1 VNRYAIGLGS
11 NVGSRLSHL
20 QEAVNALR
28 GLGDLGT
35 VSSVYETEPVGGPK
49 QGPFLNAVATLK
61 SDLRP
66 AELLTQLQEIEQASG
81 RSREKK
87 WGPRTLD
94 LDIIAWTGPRVVTT
108 DLEIPHPLAAERE
121 FVRRPLVEVWPDAPA
136 GPELRADAI
145 AVVGDQKVDRLA
157 EDWVDGLSAWPGR
170 VFVAVQFLWFVAI
183 AVAMASDGNLP
194 EGEAT
199 LTRIVGGAMTVFG
212 AGLSFVSLRRLGPGM
227 TALPEPKEEGA
238 LIETGPYALA
248 RHPVY
253 GGVILW
259 VLGTSLFLDS
269 IVGTLLS
276 LALLPFFYI
285 KSLYEERR
293 LRIAYAGYGAYR
305 LRVRRRMIPFVF

>member
-1 VNRYAIGLGS
+1 MNRYAIGLGS
-11 NVGSRLSHL
+11 NLGDRLSHL
-20 QEAVNALR
+20 REAVQALR
-28 GLGDLGT
+28 GLGEVGR
-35 VSSVYETEPVGGPK
+35 VSSVYETEPVGGPE
-49 QGPFLNAVATLK
+49 QGPFLNAVATLNT
-61 SDLRP
+61 DLGP
-66 AELLTQLQEIEQASG
+66 AELLTHLQGIEEASG
-81 RSREKK
+81 RRRETK

-94 LDIIAWTGPRVVTT
+94 LDIIAWTGPRVETK

-121 FVRRPLVEVWPDAPA
+121 FVRRPLVEVWPDAPV

-145 AVVGDQKVDRLA
+145 AVVADQEVDRLA
-157 EDWVDGLSAWPGR
+157 YDWIDGLSAWPGK
-170 VFVAVQFLWFVAI
+170 VFVGIQFVWFVAI

-199 LTRIVGGAMTVFG
+199 LTRIVGGAMTVLG
-212 AGLSFVSLRRLGPGM
+212 AGLSYVSLRRLGPGM

-248 RHPVY
+248 RHPIY

-259 VLGTSLFLDS
+259 LFGTSLFLDS
-269 IVGTLLS
+269 IVGTVLS
-276 LALLPFFYI
+276 LSLVPFFYI